1 MFIPNDAYNEV
12 SYFEDESSFHQSSTD
27 SHLISY
33 VKTQDSK
40 LVVKMEAKEKLSEE
54 DENVQEIYTSDNQ
67 VSSLQFYYLLDLLE

>member
-1 MFIPNDAYNEV
+1 MYNLEV

-54 DENVQEIYTSDNQ
+54 DEND
-67 VSSLQFYYLLDLLE
+67 